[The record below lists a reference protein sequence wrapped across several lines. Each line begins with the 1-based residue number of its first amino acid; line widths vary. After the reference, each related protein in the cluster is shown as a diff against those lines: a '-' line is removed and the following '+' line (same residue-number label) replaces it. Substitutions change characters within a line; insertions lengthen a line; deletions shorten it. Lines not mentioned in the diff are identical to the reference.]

1 MRRIREHV
9 VRDHRVE
16 NPSNTVLDFLA
27 STIREE

>member
-9 VRDHRVE
+9 VRDHGVE
-16 NPSNTVLDFLA
+16 NPSQTVLDFLA